1 MFKAAE
7 KVSKRRNFQV
17 DSHQFAATFTT
28 SVQWSNF
35 FLFFFSFL
43 TYSCYICFLLL
54 WGKY

>member
-35 FLFFFSFL
+35 FLIFFFLS
-43 TYSCYICFLLL
+43 YI
-54 WGKY
+54 